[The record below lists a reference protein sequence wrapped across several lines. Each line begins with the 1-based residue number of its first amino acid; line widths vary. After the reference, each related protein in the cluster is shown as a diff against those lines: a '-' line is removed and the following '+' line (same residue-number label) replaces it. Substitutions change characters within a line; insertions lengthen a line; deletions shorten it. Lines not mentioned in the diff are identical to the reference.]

1 MFSRKASKLRQKYFP
16 SPLELMVKKWHADG
30 GDYEFRFNYD
40 LNDQSIVLDLGGY
53 EGQWASDLF
62 ARYRCLIYVFEPVSS
77 FANRISKR
85 FAKNEK
91 IQVFQYGL
99 GEVSRSE
106 EICIAGD
113 GSSMFRK
120 SQNKETI
127 EIVDINGWI
136 ENNLNNDKSIDL
148 MKINVE
154 GGEYELLDR
163 LIETHL
169 VDRIKNIQVQF
180 HQVMPDSVAHMERIQ
195 SQLMKTHKPTYQ
207 YTFVWENWKQKSID

>member
-1 MFSRKASKLRQKYFP
+1 MFNRKGSKLRQKYFP
-16 SPLELMVKKWHADG
+16 TPQELMVRKWHADG
-30 GDYEFRFNYD
+30 GDYVLRFNYD

-62 ARYRCLIYVFEPVSS
+62 ARYQCPIFIFEPVAA
-77 FANRISKR
+77 FANRIRNR

-91 IQVFQYGL
+91 IQVHQYGL
-99 GEVSRSE
+99 GGVSRSE
-106 EICIAGD
+106 EISIAGD
-113 GSSMFRK
+113 GSSVFGK
-120 SQNKETI
+120 SRNKETI
-127 EIVDINGWI
+127 EIVDISGWI
-136 ENNLNNDKSIDL
+136 ENNLNTDQSIDL

-180 HQVMPDSVAHMERIQ
+180 HQVMPDSAARMERIQ

-207 YTFVWENWKQKSID
+207 YTFVWENWKQKNID

>member
-1 MFSRKASKLRQKYFP
+1 MFNRKASKLRRKYFP
-16 SPLELMVKKWHADG
+16 TPQELMVRKWHADG
-30 GDYEFRFNYD
+30 GDYAFRFNYD
-40 LNDQSIVLDLGGY
+40 LSDQSIVLDLGGY

-62 ARYRCLIYVFEPVSS
+62 ARYQCPIFIFEPVAA
-77 FANRISKR
+77 FANRIRDR
-85 FAKNEK
+85 FAKNK
-91 IQVFQYGL
+91 TIQVHQYGL
-99 GEVSRSE
+99 GDVSRSE
-106 EICIAGD
+106 EISIAGD
-113 GSSMFRK
+113 GSSVFGK
-120 SQNKETI
+120 SRNKETI

-136 ENNLNNDKSIDL
+136 ENNLNTDQSIDL

-180 HQVMPDSVAHMERIQ
+180 HQVLPDSAARMERIQ

-207 YTFVWENWKQKSID
+207 YTFVWENWKHKNID